1 MKCEAS
7 VQNPEDG
14 TLQYLWVSLYRTG
27 TARPVG
33 TCNGL
38 NGGWMQIFFLATLV
52 LLHGAIY
59 VCSCWR
65 YKRSAPMEPY
75 NADSYKRSFFMATQG
90 DPHCML
96 GEKARGY
103 SSGVASLCSSTIIFS
118 V

>member
-52 LLHGAIY
+52 LLLRSNLCLFMLALQTFGSYGA
-59 VCSCWR
+59 
-65 YKRSAPMEPY
+65 
-75 NADSYKRSFFMATQG
+75 
-90 DPHCML
+90 L
-96 GEKARGY
+96 
-103 SSGVASLCSSTIIFS
+103 
-118 V
+118 